1 MSDGKQLEALVAFVE
16 KTLLPQG
23 FEVKTNTRVYDD
35 EGGQIAEFDIEIRG
49 KVGSTALSW
58 LIECRDRPA
67 KGPQPGAWI
76 KQLVGRRGRFG
87 FNKVTAVST
96 TGFAAGAAE
105 YAKREGIELREV
117 RSLTSDAFDWLA
129 LRGLREV
136 KCMTSLQ
143 HADLLV
149 DEAETEERRNALA
162 LVLSQ
167 IIDDVAFLRS
177 TITGEMVPGAVA
189 FLRAVES
196 VGTLFDGLEANG
208 PRRKITLNAQYTDAD
223 RFEVQTPVG
232 AIPIRAIV
240 YTGELL
246 VEEKVVPLVTT
257 AQYRQADSGE
267 VISELAAFAPQE
279 FFGQS
284 YAMEM
289 HRMGKDGETHVIF
302 RRVGR

>member
-23 FEVKTNTRVYDD
+23 FEVKSNARVYDD
-35 EGGQIAEFDIEIRG
+35 EGVQIAEFDIEIRG

-76 KQLVGRRGRFG
+76 EQLVGRRGRFG

-96 TGFAAGAAE
+96 TGFAAGGAE
-105 YAKREGIELREV
+105 YAKREGVELREV
-117 RSLTSDAFDWLA
+117 KSLTPDAFYWLA
-129 LRGLREV
+129 LRGLLEV
-136 KCMTSLQ
+136 KCTASLQ
-143 HADLLV
+143 NAKLLV
-149 DEAETEERRNALA
+149 DEVETEERRNALS

-167 IIDDVAFLRS
+167 TTGDVAFLRS
-177 TITGEMVPGAVA
+177 TTTGEMTTGAAA
-189 FLRAVES
+189 FLGAVES

-208 PRRKITLNAQYTDAD
+208 PNREITLHAQYTDAD
-223 RFEVQTPVG
+223 HFEVETAVG

-240 YTGELL
+240 FSGELR

-257 AQYRQADSGE
+257 AQYKQADSGE

-289 HRMGKDGETHVIF
+289 HRMGKDGETHIVY
-302 RRVGR
+302 RRVER